1 MLILKVALIMFAAI
15 MLGFI
20 VAGVIFTNLRFFIWV
35 GIIGL
40 IVYGIYSLVASRRSS

>member
-1 MLILKVALIMFAAI
+1 MLIVKVALVLFAAA

-20 VAGVIFTNLRFFIWV
+20 VAGVVFTHLRFFIWL

-40 IVYGIYSLVASRRSS
+40 IVYGIYSLVASHRSS

>member
-1 MLILKVALIMFAAI
+1 MLIVKVALIMFAAI

-20 VAGVIFTNLRFFIWV
+20 VAGIIFTNLRLFIWL

-40 IVYGIYSLVASRRSS
+40 IAYAIYSLVASRRSS